1 MKKYQKNNDND
12 EIEEYNSI
20 FKYLLLLLLLLLSLL
35 LFLSEA
41 LTNISRIYFKTMN
54 IFGQ

>member
-12 EIEEYNSI
+12 NDKIKEDNSV
-20 FKYLLLLLLLLLSLL
+20 FKYLLLLELLLL
-35 LFLSEA
+35 LSEA

-54 IFGQ
+54 IFGP